1 VFAKDS
7 QRASEKSSAMDS
19 LAPRKGSMVEMI
31 CNDGMLR
38 VGSAPDEPA
47 AINGTSPSD
56 PPWNRW
62 TGNVVRS
69 GSTVRNSSH
78 QEYRELQMSTAN
90 LNLSHGM
97 TSDSEMALSSTAMFA
112 PYAPYGGVAE
122 VCDV

>member
-1 VFAKDS
+1 MFAKDS

-56 PPWNRW
+56 PPLEQVDWQR
-62 TGNVVRS
+62 
-69 GSTVRNSSH
+69 GSKRVNGQKLVAPRVPGATDEHCKSEPQPWHDIRLGDGTEQSRHVCALCTVRGCCGS
-78 QEYRELQMSTAN
+78 M
-90 LNLSHGM
+90 
-97 TSDSEMALSSTAMFA
+97 
-112 PYAPYGGVAE
+112 
-122 VCDV
+122 